1 MAQSTALSLED
12 GAQVFENE
20 YRHTEPRE
28 LTVLAQTLSA
38 QEIDRAVLNRL
49 MVEISSD
56 PENTRIRLGLS
67 ESQLE
72 ELFIILSN
80 ARGFINGSEMA
91 NVRAMCA
98 KWKSSESQGAA
109 RIEEALSAYRER
121 EQLTKT
127 FIAKYYGIVL
137 FDIES
142 LLDEASKPL
151 LAAYMD
157 DRRRRMA
164 SSGATTWGAPVQN
177 ISAGADTID
186 FHCH

>member
-1 MAQSTALSLED
+1 
-12 GAQVFENE
+12 
-20 YRHTEPRE
+20 
-28 LTVLAQTLSA
+28 
-38 QEIDRAVLNRL
+38 
-49 MVEISSD
+49 
-56 PENTRIRLGLS
+56 
-67 ESQLE
+67 
-72 ELFIILSN
+72 
-80 ARGFINGSEMA
+80 MA